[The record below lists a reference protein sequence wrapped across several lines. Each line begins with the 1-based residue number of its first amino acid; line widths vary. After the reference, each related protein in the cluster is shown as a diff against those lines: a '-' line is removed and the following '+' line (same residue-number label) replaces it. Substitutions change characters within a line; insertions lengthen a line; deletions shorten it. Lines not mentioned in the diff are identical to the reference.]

1 MRETRDDLFEWKAV
15 PWGGAHLYYRAFITK
30 RRRLRRVMFLS
41 DAPRYTCYEATNEEW
56 SHAFP
61 SDLKDSEGRRAF
73 IDFLIRLGE
82 FDD

>member
-1 MRETRDDLFEWKAV
+1 
-15 PWGGAHLYYRAFITK
+15 
-30 RRRLRRVMFLS
+30 MFLS